1 MKFSTISFLLLTTV
15 TATAT
20 AKTRT
25 TSSRRN
31 KKNEKGNMNNN
42 SADFERR
49 VLKSGGGGDCLEFPG
64 GGKGNYRVA
73 TETYCE
79 YTEQFDTLEKVELG
93 DWISCDVKLKEDIDC
108 TRLTRQGQPCLVIDA
123 DAAGHDIIF
132 DCDDH
137 KILGPG
143 ITNPA
148 ILENA
153 EKGILV
159 LSSQYDVTIKNCFI
173 EDFDDCIKVN
183 PKYDEDYK
191 CVSPGGTAGRNGGAE
206 GTVLIESTK
215 VEGCDN
221 GIWGYVTLEA
231 SSIFFRVNTLTFHCL
246 SHCMLFFF
254 HFTQIA

>member
-20 AKTRT
+20 AAKTRT

-31 KKNEKGNMNNN
+31 KKNEKGTKTNRNNNN
-42 SADFERR
+42 SVDFERR
-49 VLKSGGGGDCLEFPG
+49 VLKSGGDDCLEFPG
-64 GGKGNYRVA
+64 GGKGHYRVA

-79 YTEQFDTLEKVELG
+79 YTEQFDTLEKVTLG
-93 DWISCDVKLKEDIDC
+93 DWISCDVKLKEDVDC

-137 KILGPG
+137 KIIGPG

-183 PKYDEDYK
+183 PKYDEDFK
-191 CVSPGGTAGRNGGAE
+191 CVSPGGTAGRHGGAE
-206 GTVLIESTK
+206 GTVVIESTK

-221 GIWGYVTLEA
+221 GLWGYVLKNE
-231 SSIFFRVNTLTFHCL
+231 SV
-246 SHCMLFFF
+246 FFF
-254 HFTQIA
+254 FV